1 MSQAQLA
8 QALRLL
14 PQTKNKKVLVG
25 FNTADDAGVY
35 QLDAKRAL
43 VQTVDVFT
51 PVLEDPYIFG
61 QIAACNSLSD
71 IYAMGGRPL
80 VAMNIIGFNIALPI
94 EDLAM
99 LLKGGQKKA
108 EEANCPIIGG
118 HTIRNEQ
125 VFYGLAVTGLVN
137 PKRIITNANAQ
148 PGDLLFLTKPLG
160 TGTVAQALILREE
173 VPEETKRLAIDS
185 MTKLNRDASLVMQKV
200 GVNAA
205 TDVTGFGLLG
215 HLLEMASASKV
226 GIKVFSQEIP
236 LIDGVREL
244 VERGIIDSGVMMNKN
259 SFGEKITFADG
270 VPSFYPT
277 ILFGSESSGGFLISC
292 PKKNAERLVERLE
305 KKGIVAKIIGEV
317 MKENSGRILVV

>member
-1 MSQAQLA
+1 MA
-8 QALRLL
+8 QALKFL
-14 PQTKNKKVLVG
+14 PRVKDKRVLVG

-51 PVLEDPYIFG
+51 PVIDDPYIFG

-71 IYAMGGRPL
+71 IYAMGGKPL
-80 VAMNIIGFNIALPI
+80 VAMNIIGFNTTLPI
-94 EDLAM
+94 EDLGM

-118 HTIRNEQ
+118 HTIRNDQ
-125 VFYGLAVTGLVN
+125 IFYGLAVTGLVN

-148 PGDLLFLTKPLG
+148 PGDLIFLTKPLG

-173 VPEETKRLAIDS
+173 VPEETKRLAIES
-185 MTKLNRDASLVMQKV
+185 MTRLNRETSLVMQKV

-215 HLLEMASASKV
+215 HLFEMAVASKV
-226 GIKVFSQEIP
+226 GIKVFASEIP
-236 LIDGVREL
+236 LIEGVKEL
-244 VERGIIDSGVMMNKN
+244 VEKGIIDSGVMMNKN
-259 SFGEKITFADG
+259 SFGAEITFAENI
-270 VPSFYPT
+270 PPFYQT

-292 PKKNAERLVERLE
+292 PKRKRERLFEGLKRKRIE
-305 KKGIVAKIIGEV
+305 AKIIGEV
-317 MKENSGRILVV
+317 TKENPGKILVL